1 MLNSWLASLK
11 WRYFFRRIEL
21 MAHID
26 FLPLGSSEGKGE
38 QISHFAGSQGAS
50 LPGAARKDKVDGSFH

>member
-1 MLNSWLASLK
+1 
-11 WRYFFRRIEL
+11 